1 VSQPPLHQAVSPKA
15 GDTLVAQAGGDSS
28 VTNIQQ
34 NVDTS
39 TKPTATLWELFIEF
53 FIIGAVSFGG
63 GIIAYEKIL
72 LTEKKHWLNDDEF
85 MASLA
90 ISQTMPGLNSVNLAV
105 LAGDRLRGAWGSI
118 FAVIGLILPGAAF
131 VMVVG
136 LAYLAGKDQTMANLV
151 LAGVGAGAT
160 GLLAAITAKIGVRQF
175 THMKSLMI
183 LIATFILMSLVNLSL
198 PYVLLIM
205 APVAIFL
212 YRPKSQTGDTTS

>member
-1 VSQPPLHQAVSPKA
+1 MKQPPANQAS
-15 GDTLVAQAGGDSS
+15 
-28 VTNIQQ
+28 
-34 NVDTS
+34 TS
-39 TKPTATLWELFIEF
+39 IETQTAVEAPSRPIPSLWELFIEF

-72 LTEKKHWLNDDEF
+72 LTEKKHWLTDDEF

-105 LAGDRLRGAWGSI
+105 LSGDRLRGVWGAV
-118 FAVIGLILPGAAF
+118 FASIGLILPGAAF
-131 VMVVG
+131 VLVVG
-136 LAYLAGKDQTMANLV
+136 LAYLAGSDHKMANLL

-175 THMKSLMI
+175 THIKPLMI
-183 LIATFILMSLVNLSL
+183 LIATFVLMSLVNLSL

-205 APVAIFL
+205 APIAIFL
-212 YRPKSQTGDTTS
+212 YRPKSQKSEVKA

>member
-1 VSQPPLHQAVSPKA
+1 MSQQPISASVPSKTADTQVTQPGGHGA
-15 GDTLVAQAGGDSS
+15 GMNG
-28 VTNIQQ
+28 QQ
-34 NVDTS
+34 S
-39 TKPTATLWELFIEF
+39 TETPSKPTATLWELFIEF
-53 FIIGAVSFGG
+53 LIIGAVSFGG

-72 LTEKKHWLNDDEF
+72 LTEKKRWLNDDEF

-105 LAGDRLRGAWGSI
+105 LAGDRLHGMLGSI
-118 FAVIGLILPGAAF
+118 CAVIGLILPGACF

-136 LAYLAGKDQTMANLV
+136 LAYLAGKDQTVANLV

-175 THMKSLMI
+175 TNLKPLMI
-183 LIATFILMSLVNLSL
+183 LITTFILMSLVNLSL

-205 APVAIFL
+205 APIAIFL
-212 YRPKSQTGDTTS
+212 YRPKSQKGEPKP